1 MRRLFLLGLM
11 ATVPVVLT
19 IYVIIGIFEFADNFL
34 GKFINR
40 YFKIYFGYTF
50 PGLSIIITF
59 LLILFVG
66 ILVHLSRMRL
76 LRAIEAFFSKLPLIN
91 KIYFP
96 IRKII
101 EFLFINSEKRFKEAV
116 LVEYPRKGVYSL
128 GFITNR
134 TDKNFEKKLNKNFYN
149 VFIPS
154 SPSPLTGFMIV
165 VPEEEI
171 IFLNI
176 SIEEAISLIV
186 SGGLLNP
193 QDLIKYG

>member
-1 MRRLFLLGLM
+1 MRRLFFLGLM
-11 ATVPVVLT
+11 AIVPVVLT

-40 YFKIYFGYTF
+40 YLATYFGYTF

-66 ILVHLSRMRL
+66 ILVRISRMRL
-76 LRAIEAFFSKLPLIN
+76 LKAIETFFSKLPLVS

-96 IRKII
+96 IKKIV
-101 EFLFINSEKRFKEAV
+101 EFLFLNSEKKFKEAV

-134 TDKNFEKKLNKNFYN
+134 ADKNFEKRLNKNFYN

-193 QDLIKYG
+193 QDLK

>member
-1 MRRLFLLGLM
+1 MRRLFFLGLM
-11 ATVPVVLT
+11 AIVPVVLT

-40 YFKIYFGYTF
+40 YLKTYFGYTF
-50 PGLSIIITF
+50 PGLSIVITF

-66 ILVHLSRMRL
+66 VLVRISRMRL
-76 LRAIEAFFSKLPLIN
+76 LKAIETFFSKLPLVS

-96 IRKII
+96 IKKIL
-101 EFLFINSEKRFKEAV
+101 EFLFLNSEKKFKEAV
-116 LVEYPRKGVYSL
+116 LVEYPRKGIYSL

-134 TDKNFEKKLNKNFYN
+134 ADKNFERRLNKNFYN
-149 VFIPS
+149 IFIPS

-193 QDLIKYG
+193 QDLK

>member
-1 MRRLFLLGLM
+1 MRRLLFLGLM
-11 ATVPVVLT
+11 AIVPVVLT

-40 YFKIYFGYTF
+40 YLATYFGYTF

-66 ILVHLSRMRL
+66 MLVRISRMRL
-76 LRAIEAFFSKLPLIN
+76 LKAIEAFFSKLPLAS

-96 IRKII
+96 IKKIV
-101 EFLFINSEKRFKEAV
+101 EFLFLNSEKKFKEAI

-134 TDKNFEKKLNKNFYN
+134 ADKNFEKRLNKNFYN

-193 QDLIKYG
+193 QDLK

>member
-1 MRRLFLLGLM
+1 M
-11 ATVPVVLT
+11 
-19 IYVIIGIFEFADNFL
+19 
-34 GKFINR
+34 
-40 YFKIYFGYTF
+40 
-50 PGLSIIITF
+50 
-59 LLILFVG
+59 
-66 ILVHLSRMRL
+66 LVRISRMRL
-76 LRAIEAFFSKLPLIN
+76 LKAIEAFFSKLPLVS

-96 IRKII
+96 IKKIL
-101 EFLFINSEKRFKEAV
+101 EFLFLNSEKRFKEAV

-134 TDKNFEKKLNKNFYN
+134 ADKNFEKRLNKNFYN

-193 QDLIKYG
+193 QDLK

>member
-1 MRRLFLLGLM
+1 MRRLFFLGLM
-11 ATVPVVLT
+11 AIVPVVLT

-40 YFKIYFGYTF
+40 YLAAYFGYTF

-66 ILVHLSRMRL
+66 VLVRISRMRL
-76 LRAIEAFFSKLPLIN
+76 LKAIEALFSKLPLVN

-96 IRKII
+96 IKKIV
-101 EFLFINSEKRFKEAV
+101 EFLFLNSERRFKEVV
-116 LVEYPRKGVYSL
+116 LVEYPRKGIYSL

-134 TDKNFEKKLNKNFYN
+134 AGKNFEKKLNKNFYN

-193 QDLIKYG
+193 QDLK

>member
-1 MRRLFLLGLM
+1 MRRLFFLGLM
-11 ATVPVVLT
+11 AIVPVVLT

-40 YFKIYFGYTF
+40 YLKTYFGYTF

-66 ILVHLSRMRL
+66 ALVRISRMRL
-76 LRAIEAFFSKLPLIN
+76 LKAIETFFSKLPLIS

-96 IRKII
+96 IKKIL
-101 EFLFINSEKRFKEAV
+101 EFLFLNSEKRFKEAV
-116 LVEYPRKGVYSL
+116 LVEYPRKGIYSL

-134 TDKNFEKKLNKNFYN
+134 ADKNFEKRLNKNFYN

-193 QDLIKYG
+193 QDLK

>member
-1 MRRLFLLGLM
+1 MRRLFFLGLM
-11 ATVPVVLT
+11 AIVPVVLT
-19 IYVIIGIFEFADNFL
+19 VYVIIGIFKFADNFL

-40 YFKIYFGYTF
+40 YLATYFGYTF
-50 PGLSIIITF
+50 PGLSIVITF

-66 ILVHLSRMRL
+66 VLVRISRMRL
-76 LRAIEAFFSKLPLIN
+76 LKAIETFFSKLPLVS

-96 IRKII
+96 IKKIL
-101 EFLFINSEKRFKEAV
+101 EFLFLNSEKRFKEAV

-134 TDKNFEKKLNKNFYN
+134 ADKNFEKRLNKNFYN

-193 QDLIKYG
+193 QDLK